1 MKLDERF
8 HCFGCGA
15 DGDVIDLTARMFR
28 LSPLEAV
35 HKLIQDFGL
44 DPGIPDPA
52 LQPKP
57 PERRCRDVLLQME
70 VALRKQ
76 KLSSMPRSPANPI
89 TNEYAENCQMYEYI
103 VCLADL
109 LSGGTEQQKKDL
121 VAYLTGDVL
130 NRYEQALQKGVIRPD
145 DIFGL

>member
-15 DGDVIDLTARMFR
+15 DGDVIDFVAQMFS
-28 LSPLEAV
+28 LSPQEAA
-35 HKLIQDFGL
+35 HKIIQDFGL
-44 DPGIPDPA
+44 GPGTPA
-52 LQPKP
+52 PEP
-57 PERRCRDVLLQME
+57 PPRPSERRCRDVLLQME

-76 KLSSMPRSPANPI
+76 KQTSMPRAPADPI
-89 TNEYAENCQMYEYI
+89 TNKYTEKCQMYEYI

-109 LSGGTEQQKKDL
+109 LSGGTNQQKKDL

-130 NRYEQALQKGVIRPD
+130 DRYEQTLRKGVIRPA

>member
-1 MKLDERF
+1 MKLDDRF

-15 DGDVIDLTARMFR
+15 DGDVIDFVAQIFS
-28 LSPLEAV
+28 LSPQEAI

-44 DPGIPDPA
+44 DPGIPAPDP
-52 LQPKP
+52 PSKP

-76 KLSSMPRSPANPI
+76 KLSSMPRAPADPI

-130 NRYEQALQKGVIRPD
+130 DRYEQTLRRGVIRSA

>member
-1 MKLDERF
+1 MKLDDRF

-15 DGDVIDLTARMFR
+15 DGDVIDFVARMFG
-28 LSPLEAV
+28 LSPREAA
-35 HKLIQDFGL
+35 HKIIQDFGL
-44 DPGIPDPA
+44 GHGIPDPA

-57 PERRCRDVLLQME
+57 PERHCRDVLLQME

-76 KLSSMPRSPANPI
+76 KLSSMPQAPADPI

-103 VCLADL
+103 VCLAVL
-109 LSGGTEQQKKDL
+109 LSDGMEQQKKDL